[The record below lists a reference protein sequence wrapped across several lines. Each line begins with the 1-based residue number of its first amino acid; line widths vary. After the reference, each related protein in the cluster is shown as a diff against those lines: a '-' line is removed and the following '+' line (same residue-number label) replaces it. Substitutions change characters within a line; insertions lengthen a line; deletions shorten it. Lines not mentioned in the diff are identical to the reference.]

1 MPAPLLRLRMPSTAS
16 CPCLLGFPSLSAPIP
31 LPLQCSK
38 RLPEFRWRGPGNGCE
53 GQRLPG
59 FRCPRVARNSPR
71 RIGRL
76 CAYNTHIHFGHTAAA
91 VTPSVSPPAQILA
104 GLHSPREA
112 RNPRPVLGPVCPVP
126 AFNMAC
132 HLIVGKGSHQPH
144 FSAAPPIS
152 CGRDQ
157 PPLLRLHRHQA
168 RPLPHRAP
176 CFTRRSPPPS
186 PLSRSETTT
195 TSCGAHTWSGSSPPK
210 NNGPPSSA
218 TTHPSWSAA
227 KPAPPSAFTSPARTW
242 PPSSAPKP
250 PRKRGPPSKAFSN
263 PKTPPSPSASAES

>member
-1 MPAPLLRLRMPSTAS
+1 M
-16 CPCLLGFPSLSAPIP
+16 
-31 LPLQCSK
+31 
-38 RLPEFRWRGPGNGCE
+38 
-53 GQRLPG
+53 
-59 FRCPRVARNSPR
+59 ARNSQS

-76 CAYNTHIHFGHTAAA
+76 CAYNTHIHCGHTAAA
-91 VTPSVSPPAQILA
+91 VTPSISPPAQLLA

-126 AFNMAC
+126 AFNKAC

-144 FSAAPPIS
+144 FSAAPPIP
-152 CGRDQ
+152 CGPDQPHFSAAPPIPCGPDQ

-186 PLSRSETTT
+186 PLSHSETTT
-195 TSCGAHTWSGSSPPK
+195 TSCGAHAWSGSSPPK
-210 NNGPPSSA
+210 TNGPPSSA

-242 PPSSAPKP
+242 PPSSAQKP
-250 PRKRGPPSKAFSN
+250 PRKRGPPSKASSN
-263 PKTPPSPSASAES
+263 PKAPPSPSASAES